1 MLKLLSCIIMYAIL
15 SMFVCMICF
24 LRSTISLPS
33 SYGWHVAC
41 LVLST
46 TIADMNLPYG
56 VAVWDARLD
65 LTESEVDRRV
75 LSSRKVYLVLEV
87 AKSLMWS
94 LIVLR
99 VDLLIFGRRA
109 LEPSM

>member
-1 MLKLLSCIIMYAIL
+1 MYAFL
-15 SMFVCMICF
+15 SMFVCIICF
-24 LRSTISLPS
+24 SVRLTISLPS

-41 LVLST
+41 LVLPA

-56 VAVWDARLD
+56 VAAWNARLD
-65 LTESEVDRRV
+65 LTESEIGRRV
-75 LSSRKVYLVLEV
+75 LSSREVYLVLEV

-99 VDLLIFGRRA
+99 DDLLIFGRRA
-109 LEPSM
+109 LERAGM

>member
-1 MLKLLSCIIMYAIL
+1 M
-15 SMFVCMICF
+15 
-24 LRSTISLPS
+24 RSTISLPS

-41 LVLST
+41 LVLPA

-56 VAVWDARLD
+56 VAAWNARLD
-65 LTESEVDRRV
+65 LTESEIGRRV
-75 LSSRKVYLVLEV
+75 LSSLEVYLVLEV
-87 AKSLMWS
+87 SRSLMWS

>member
-1 MLKLLSCIIMYAIL
+1 MYAFL
-15 SMFVCMICF
+15 SMFAWIICF
-24 LRSTISLPS
+24 SVRLKISFPS

-41 LVLST
+41 LVFPA

-56 VAVWDARLD
+56 VAAWNARLD
-65 LTESEVDRRV
+65 LTESEIGRRV
-75 LSSRKVYLVLEV
+75 LSSREVYLVLEV

-99 VDLLIFGRRA
+99 DGSLIFGRRA
-109 LEPSM
+109 LERASM

>member
-1 MLKLLSCIIMYAIL
+1 MYAFL
-15 SMFVCMICF
+15 SMFVCIICF
-24 LRSTISLPS
+24 SMRSTISLPS

-41 LVLST
+41 LVLSA

-65 LTESEVDRRV
+65 LTESEIGRRV
-75 LSSRKVYLVLEV
+75 LSSREVYLVLEV
-87 AKSLMWS
+87 AKSLMWP

-99 VDLLIFGRRA
+99 DGSLIFGRRA
-109 LEPSM
+109 LERASM